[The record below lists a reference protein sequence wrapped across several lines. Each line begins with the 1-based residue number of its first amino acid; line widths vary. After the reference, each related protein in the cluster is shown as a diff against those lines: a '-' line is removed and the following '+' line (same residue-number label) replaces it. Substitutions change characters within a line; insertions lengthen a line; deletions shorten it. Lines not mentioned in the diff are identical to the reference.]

1 MKTIDKYGILEDANC
16 INIMKPK
23 VLEYKKGESLT
34 LVFPVLEK
42 YLNPLKS
49 MQGGFITAAFDN
61 AFGIFFITENHGEL
75 ITTIDITTSYQR
87 PIFLGD
93 DLKIIV
99 NIKQTGDNIVH
110 MYGEGYN
117 KEGKLVATCSTNI
130 MRINNKNR

>member
-1 MKTIDKYGILEDANC
+1 MKTIDRYGKLEHANC
-16 INIMKPK
+16 VNIMEPK
-23 VLEYKKGESLT
+23 LVEYKKEESLT
-34 LVFPVLEK
+34 VIFPVLEK

-61 AFGIFFITENHGEL
+61 SFGIFFIAENNGEL

-93 DLKIIV
+93 NLKITV
-99 NIKQTGDNIVH
+99 KIKQAGDNIVH

-130 MRINNKNR
+130 MRINNKNK